1 MAKVP
6 NEHLE
11 DGIGPLSIERL
22 EAGLRVL
29 NAPDADLKS
38 FWDENVATFRQTVLV
53 AMRDTTDALLSPNIT
68 LTWRAQFER
77 ELDSLIKYL
86 ELADRYIAGR
96 KPLRGMKLTIRH
108 SRDPSQWRPRSTDAS
123 KS

>member
-6 NEHLE
+6 TELLE

-22 EAGLRVL
+22 EAGLRIL

-38 FWDENVATFRQTVLV
+38 FWDANVATFRQTVLL
-53 AMRDTTDALLSPNIT
+53 AMRDTTDALLSPTIS
-68 LTWRAQFER
+68 LQWRAQFER

-86 ELADRYIAGR
+86 ELADRYIAER
-96 KPLRGMKLTIRH
+96 KQLRGTKLTLRH
-108 SRDPSQWRPRSTDAS
+108 PRRPSPWRPRSND
-123 KS
+123 